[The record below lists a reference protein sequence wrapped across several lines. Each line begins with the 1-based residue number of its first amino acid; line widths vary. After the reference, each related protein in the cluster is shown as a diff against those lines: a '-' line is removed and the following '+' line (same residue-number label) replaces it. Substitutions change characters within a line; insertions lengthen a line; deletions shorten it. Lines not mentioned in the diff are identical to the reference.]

1 MENQVIVEKPK
12 PKYYTD
18 AHRIAQQKYRE
29 KNREEYNKSQRDL
42 YVKLHQDEEWKKKF
56 NERSSKNNLSYRQKK
71 REEFIKENPDHIFR
85 GRGRP
90 RKTPLTPL
98 VISNVENMV
107 EINKN

>member
-1 MENQVIVEKPK
+1 MENLAITEEKPK

-42 YVKLHQDEEWKKKF
+42 YTKLHQDEEWKKKF
-56 NERSSKNNLSYRQKK
+56 NERSSKNNLAYRQKK
-71 REEFIKENPDHIFR
+71 REEFIKENPDHVFK

-90 RKTPLTPL
+90 RKLTTIEPKALPLPT
-98 VISNVENMV
+98 VETV
-107 EINKN
+107 